1 MESKLCWCKWSAIA
15 GKAFPVASRTT
26 CKLSHCLG
34 VWIQCQGQQI
44 NLLISLCKNTH
55 ETILDDW
62 NQLLFDKL
70 EKRILVIFSVLHYR
84 LFLIKLRRLGT
95 ASILFIKKICLSW
108 RGEKKGIILS
118 KIECFRVL
126 TSPNIF
132 FISCMSELKVLLS
145 VWQSLDSDNTGNRCR
160 RHRSRKRWWRE

>member
-1 MESKLCWCKWSAIA
+1 M
-15 GKAFPVASRTT
+15 
-26 CKLSHCLG
+26 
-34 VWIQCQGQQI
+34 
-44 NLLISLCKNTH
+44 
-55 ETILDDW
+55 
-62 NQLLFDKL
+62 QLLARLFQLLLELPVNCLIVWEFESNVRVNRLKMIEINFFL
-70 EKRILVIFSVLHYR
+70 INWEKRILVIFSVLHYR

-118 KIECFRVL
+118 KIEGSRVL